1 LVRAFA
7 FELGPERITVN
18 GVNPGM
24 IDTDSSRL
32 YIETGLRR
40 DPAQAMA
47 EVAAVTPVRRIGTV
61 EDVADCVAWL
71 ASDRSG
77 FLTGQ
82 TIVLD
87 GGLTIVSPLAR
98 LEGASEL
105 R

>member
-1 LVRAFA
+1 
-7 FELGPERITVN
+7 
-18 GVNPGM
+18 
-24 IDTDSSRL
+24 
-32 YIETGLRR
+32 
-40 DPAQAMA
+40 
-47 EVAAVTPVRRIGTV
+47 
-61 EDVADCVAWL
+61 VADCVAWL

-98 LEGASEL
+98 LEGVSDL